1 MKKAAIVLVV
11 LVGLLVAADFGTA
24 AIAEYQ
30 VSKRLRGNLNL
41 PTDPAVRI
49 NGFPFLLQAFAGD
62 YRDVDVTADG
72 VAVARLSNL
81 GIDATLHHVRVPFS
95 ALVSGS
101 VRTVRIDDVV
111 GRVRIRTAELKRLID
126 VEDLAVDKVS
136 DRDRTAA
143 GRPVPA
149 NAVKLTGTVDL
160 LGQRTGV
167 LVIASLGLAGGQVQI
182 QAHTVRVQGQALPAA
197 AEQTVLRLFT
207 IQLDPGALP
216 FNVTPTAVRADAG
229 SLVVEGTARDVVI
242 NTTGTAG

>member
-1 MKKAAIVLVV
+1 MKKVAIVLVV
-11 LVGLLVAADFGTA
+11 LVGLLVAADFGAA

-41 PTDPAVRI
+41 PDDPAVRI

-81 GIDATLHHVRVPFS
+81 GVDATLHHVRVPFS
-95 ALVSGS
+95 DLVSGS

-126 VEDLAVDKVS
+126 VDDLAVDKVS
-136 DRDRTAA
+136 DRDRTAT
-143 GRPVPA
+143 GQPVPA
-149 NAVKLTGTVDL
+149 NAVKLTGTLDL
-160 LGQRTGV
+160 LGRRTGV
-167 LVIASLGLAGGQVQI
+167 LVIASLELVGGQVQI
-182 QAHTVRVQGQALPAA
+182 QAHTVRVEGQALPASV
-197 AEQTVLRLFT
+197 EQTVLRLFT
-207 IQLDPGALP
+207 VRLDPGALP
-216 FNVTPTAVRADAG
+216 FNVTPTAVHADAG
-229 SLVVEGTARDVVI
+229 SLVVEGTARDVIV